1 MELIL
6 KRIAKRK
13 GYTIGRLYVGSTMEE
28 GRCGAS
34 HGGSTKEDG
43 GCTST
48 LSPEPST
55 SPEAT
60 LRTSTL
66 NPHTSTLRSTRRGAF
81 KAKRRKDPHTYIC
94 DTLEPPVVEMKTT
107 VGMEAVMRSPE
118 KARALKPFAIPEGRY
133 AVVITWSP
141 KMKQWLPLLLGVPMF
156 EGIRIHAGNTARD
169 TAGCILVGENLKKG
183 MVLNSRLWLKRVKNL
198 IVEAKNRGEG
208 VWLRVGPTPNPSR
221 DEGS

>member
-13 GYTIGRLYVGSTMEE
+13 GYTIGKLSLTSDPSKPLPPPLSRREGSLNHNSDTDIKASPT
-28 GRCGAS
+28 GGGVVGAS
-34 HGGSTKEDG
+34 ASPAGGGLE
-43 GCTST
+43 
-48 LSPEPST
+48 
-55 SPEAT
+55 
-60 LRTSTL
+60 
-66 NPHTSTLRSTRRGAF
+66 GAF
-81 KAKRRKDPHTYIC
+81 C

>member
-13 GYTIGRLYVGSTMEE
+13 GYTIGKLSLTSDPSKPLPPPLSRREGSLNHNSDTAIKASPT
-28 GRCGAS
+28 GGGVVGAS
-34 HGGSTKEDG
+34 ASPTGGGLE
-43 GCTST
+43 
-48 LSPEPST
+48 
-55 SPEAT
+55 
-60 LRTSTL
+60 
-66 NPHTSTLRSTRRGAF
+66 GAF
-81 KAKRRKDPHTYIC
+81 C